1 MNAPT
6 EIIIDDL
13 DPNTEQ
19 TGTWALSSGANPWA
33 GQSLYNNAGS
43 LFRWLPTI
51 PSTGTFDVYAWW
63 TFHPNRSL
71 VVPYRIGHAGGVLET
86 IVNQN
91 DAALGGQWNLIGTV
105 TLNAGTGHYVEVSSE
120 NGQASADAVR
130 LVSTGPASLSVVTT
144 SLSDGFVGLAYSETL
159 VASGGDPPY
168 TWSVIGGMLPAGLSL
183 NSATGEISGIPMTV
197 GSETFTVRV
206 EDDIGDTADAILT
219 INVVNA
225 PTEII
230 IDNLDPNTEQTG
242 TWVVSSGLNP
252 WAGQSVYNNGGN
264 FFRWLPTI
272 PSTGTFDVYAWWT
285 FHSNRSTTVPYRIA
299 HAGGV
304 LETIVNQHDAALG
317 GQWNLIGTVTLNAGT
332 GHYVEVSSENGQAS
346 ADAVRLVLQ

>member
-1 MNAPT
+1 M
-6 EIIIDDL
+6 
-13 DPNTEQ
+13 
-19 TGTWALSSGANPWA
+19 
-33 GQSLYNNAGS
+33 
-43 LFRWLPTI
+43 
-51 PSTGTFDVYAWW
+51 
-63 TFHPNRSL
+63 
-71 VVPYRIGHAGGVLET
+71 
-86 IVNQN
+86 NQN

-317 GQWNLIGTVTLNAGT
+317 RAVESYRHRDPECGHWTLRGGFERERPGLGQRREIGVAVGTITEPAAIYCAPRLPWLGPRPKENAGLKYLT
-332 GHYVEVSSENGQAS
+332 LRRFRSQDVVPGCG
-346 ADAVRLVLQ
+346 R